1 MNAVLAEGIT
11 REDLKEFWTAVSYLV
26 WFSCVIAIMRIM
38 WLGGML
44 YEARKSGNTDG
55 VVGVATQLVVLVVV
69 SSSGAIAAA
78 LLS

>member
-1 MNAVLAEGIT
+1 MTTVIAEGIT
-11 REDLKEFWTAVSYLV
+11 AGDLKEFWTTVGYLV

-38 WLGGML
+38 WLGGLL

-55 VVGVATQLVVLVVV
+55 VTGIAAQLVALVVV
-69 SSSGAIAAA
+69 SSSAAIATA